1 MEKANDQ
8 ILQDRLRQTEIAL
21 ERSERMAVAN
31 RYAGAIMHEVNNPLE
46 AITNLVYLTK
56 IQKDSPR
63 QVLDNMLVIEEQLKT
78 LGRVTSQ
85 ALTFH
90 REHTEAKEFD
100 LVDIAESALRL
111 HADKLARHQITV
123 DRQFRR
129 PARAS
134 VFGSEI
140 LQVLSNLIL
149 NAAYALPPGEG
160 RISVR
165 VRSSG
170 QRVHILISDNG
181 EGIPK
186 EFSSRLFEPYIT
198 SKISGTGL
206 GLWLSHRI
214 ISKHAGTLRFEPR
227 EEKGGQVPP
236 FAFRCHRRKQQSIS
250 SGETDGDATA
260 SSDHLSPGSRS
271 PYLAVQKHK
280 KSPPGKWRASEVDE
294 CRHHNFFFRS

>member
-1 MEKANDQ
+1 MEKANEQ
-8 ILQDRLRQTEIAL
+8 TLQDRLKQAEIAL
-21 ERSERMAVAN
+21 ERSERLAVAN

-56 IQKDSPR
+56 IQKDNPR
-63 QVLDNMLVIEEQLKT
+63 QVLENMLVIEEQLKT

-90 REHTEAKEFD
+90 REHSEAKDFD
-100 LVDIAESALRL
+100 LVNIAESALRL
-111 HADKLARHQITV
+111 HADKLARHQISV
-123 DRQFRR
+123 DRQFRG
-129 PARAS
+129 PAKAN

-149 NAAYALPPGEG
+149 NAVDALPRGEG

-165 VRSSG
+165 VRSGG

-181 EGIPK
+181 GGIP
-186 EFSSRLFEPYIT
+186 ENFSSRLFEPYIT

-214 ISKHAGTLRFEPR
+214 ISKHRGTLRFR
-227 EEKGGQVPP
+227 TSRRRGRSGHP
-236 FAFRCHRRKQQSIS
+236 FASLCQRCKQ
-250 SGETDGDATA
+250 
-260 SSDHLSPGSRS
+260 
-271 PYLAVQKHK
+271 
-280 KSPPGKWRASEVDE
+280 
-294 CRHHNFFFRS
+294 

>member
-1 MEKANDQ
+1 MENTNDQ
-8 ILQDRLRQTEIAL
+8 TLRERLNQAEEAL
-21 ERSERMAVAN
+21 ERSERLAVAS

-56 IQKDSPR
+56 LQNRNPS
-63 QVLDNMLVIEEQLKT
+63 QVFENMLVIEEQLAT

-90 REHTEAKEFD
+90 RGHAEAKEFD

-111 HADKLARHQITV
+111 HADKLARHKISI
-123 DRQFRR
+123 DRQFQG
-129 PARAS
+129 PARAT

-149 NAAYALPPGEG
+149 NAVDALPHGEG

-165 VRSSG
+165 VKSNG
-170 QRVHILISDNG
+170 QSIHILVSDNG
-181 EGIPK
+181 EGIPD
-186 EFSSRLFEPYIT
+186 ELSSRLFEPYIT

-214 ISKHAGTLRFEPR
+214 ISKHRGTLRFR
-227 EEKGGQVPP
+227 TSQRKGRSGTS
-236 FAFRCHRRKQQSIS
+236 FRIS
-250 SGETDGDATA
+250 LPSMQTIA
-260 SSDHLSPGSRS
+260 R
-271 PYLAVQKHK
+271 
-280 KSPPGKWRASEVDE
+280 
-294 CRHHNFFFRS
+294 

>member
-1 MEKANDQ
+1 MEKANEQ
-8 ILQDRLRQTEIAL
+8 TLRERLNQAEKAL
-21 ERSERMAVAN
+21 ERSERLAVAS

-56 IQKDSPR
+56 IQKDSPQ
-63 QVLDNMLVIEEQLKT
+63 QVFENMLVIEEQLET

-90 REHTEAKEFD
+90 REHAEAKEFD

-111 HADKLARHQITV
+111 HADKLARHQISV
-123 DRQFRR
+123 DRQFRG
-129 PARAS
+129 PAKAT

-149 NAAYALPPGEG
+149 NAVDALPRGEG

-165 VRSSG
+165 VKSSG

-181 EGIPK
+181 EGIPDD
-186 EFSSRLFEPYIT
+186 FSSRLFEPYIT

-214 ISKHAGTLRFEPR
+214 ISKHRGTLRFRTSRKKGRSGTSFRISLPSTQTAASESSSRRGSFRDSMDAAQSHWLVRRQSPCR
-227 EEKGGQVPP
+227 EE
-236 FAFRCHRRKQQSIS
+236 A
-250 SGETDGDATA
+250 
-260 SSDHLSPGSRS
+260 
-271 PYLAVQKHK
+271 
-280 KSPPGKWRASEVDE
+280 
-294 CRHHNFFFRS
+294 

>member
-1 MEKANDQ
+1 MEKANEQ
-8 ILQDRLRQTEIAL
+8 TLRERLHQAEQAL
-21 ERSERMAVAN
+21 ERSERLAVAS

-56 IQKDSPR
+56 IQKGNPR
-63 QVLDNMLVIEEQLKT
+63 QVFENMVVIEEQLAT

-90 REHTEAKEFD
+90 REQAEAKEFD

-111 HADKLARHQITV
+111 HADKLARHQISI
-123 DRQFRR
+123 DRQFQG
-129 PARAS
+129 PARAT

-149 NAAYALPPGEG
+149 NSVDALPRGEG

-165 VRSSG
+165 VKSSG
-170 QRVHILISDNG
+170 QSVHILVSDNG
-181 EGIPK
+181 EGIPD
-186 EFSSRLFEPYIT
+186 EFSSRLFEPYIS

-214 ISKHAGTLRFEPR
+214 VSKHRGTLRFR
-227 EEKGGQVPP
+227 SS
-236 FAFRCHRRKQQSIS
+236 RRKGRAGTSFRIS
-250 SGETDGDATA
+250 LPLAQATQ
-260 SSDHLSPGSRS
+260 RN
-271 PYLAVQKHK
+271 V
-280 KSPPGKWRASEVDE
+280 
-294 CRHHNFFFRS
+294 

>member
-1 MEKANDQ
+1 MDMTNEQ
-8 ILQDRLRQTEIAL
+8 TLRERLNQAERAL
-21 ERSERMAVAN
+21 ERSERLAVAS

-56 IQKDSPR
+56 IQKGDPR
-63 QVLDNMLVIEEQLKT
+63 QVFENMLVIEEQLAT

-90 REHTEAKEFD
+90 REHAEAKEFD

-111 HADKLARHQITV
+111 HADKLARHQISV
-123 DRQFRR
+123 DRQFQG
-129 PARAS
+129 PARAT

-149 NAAYALPPGEG
+149 NAVDALPRDQG

-165 VRSSG
+165 VKSRG
-170 QRVHILISDNG
+170 QLVHILVSDNG
-181 EGIPK
+181 EGIPD
-186 EFSSRLFEPYIT
+186 EFSSRLFEPYVT

-214 ISKHAGTLRFEPR
+214 VSKHRGTLRFR
-227 EEKGGQVPP
+227 SSRKRGRSGTC
-236 FAFRCHRRKQQSIS
+236 FRIS
-250 SGETDGDATA
+250 LPMAQLT
-260 SSDHLSPGSRS
+260 
-271 PYLAVQKHK
+271 QKD
-280 KSPPGKWRASEVDE
+280 V
-294 CRHHNFFFRS
+294 